1 MMRKIW
7 DDEAWDDYLKWQEE
21 DRKTL
26 RRINKLILSIERD
39 GVLGGIGN
47 PEPLKYDYAGWF
59 SRRID
64 KTNRLVYRIMDSQIE
79 IIQCKEH
86 YKE

>member
-1 MMRKIW
+1 MRKVW
-7 DDEAWDDYLKWQEE
+7 DDEAWDDYLQWQEE

-26 RRINKLILSIERD
+26 KRINKLTQSIERD
-39 GVLGGIGN
+39 GIMEGIGK
-47 PEPLKYDYAGWF
+47 PEPLRYGYTGWF

-64 KTNRLVYRIMDSQIE
+64 KTNRLVYRIMDNTIE

-86 YKE
+86 YLE

>member
-1 MMRKIW
+1 MRKIW
-7 DDEAWDDYLKWQEE
+7 DDEAWDDYLQWQEE

-26 RRINKLILSIERD
+26 RRINKLIHSIERD
-39 GVLGGIGN
+39 GVLAGIGK
-47 PEPLKYDYAGWF
+47 PEPLKYGYTGWF

-64 KTNRLVYRIMDSQIE
+64 KTNRLVYRIQNGQLE

-86 YKE
+86 YQE

>member
-1 MMRKIW
+1 MRKVW

-26 RRINKLILSIERD
+26 RKINKLILSIERD
-39 GVLGGIGN
+39 GVLGGIGK
-47 PEPLKYDYAGWF
+47 PEPLKYSYTGWF

-64 KTNRLVYRIMDSQIE
+64 KTNRLVYRIKDNQIE
-79 IIQCKEH
+79 LIQCREH
-86 YKE
+86 YQE

>member
-1 MMRKIW
+1 MRKVW
-7 DDEAWDDYLKWQEE
+7 DDEAWVDYLPWQEE

-26 RRINKLILSIERD
+26 KRINKLIQSIERD
-39 GVLGGIGN
+39 GIMGGLGK
-47 PEPLKYDYAGWF
+47 PEPLKYGYTGWF

-64 KTNRLVYRIMDSQIE
+64 KTNRLVYRIIDNTIE

-86 YKE
+86 YGE

>member
-1 MMRKIW
+1 MRKVW

-26 RRINKLILSIERD
+26 RKINKLILSIERD
-39 GVLGGIGN
+39 GVLGGIGK
-47 PEPLKYDYAGWF
+47 PEPLKYSYTGWF

-64 KTNRLVYRIMDSQIE
+64 FFSSRRSGGCFIVSDTVTPFPI
-79 IIQCKEH
+79 
-86 YKE
+86 